1 VESLPDFE
9 WYESVDSF
17 LIELSKL
24 YVSTLASVKM
34 TYNNQYPG
42 QTLISDQDLEQIVTQ
57 ALREKCKIIAKN
69 QMKYFS
75 EKGESAVNR
84 IKTKHDEV
92 INKYTDKFIDKYS
105 IEI

>member
-1 VESLPDFE
+1 MPDFK

-17 LIELSKL
+17 LLELSKL

-34 TYNNQYPG
+34 TYNNQFPG

-57 ALREKCKIIAKN
+57 ALRKKCKIIAEN

-75 EKGESAVNR
+75 EKGESAVNS
-84 IKTKHDEV
+84 IKKEHDEV